1 MVLLIPLIF
10 TLFLEVK
17 SQDERPD
24 IKVVYDS
31 EKETYRAIAFYFL
44 MYVLMWCVSE
54 CQFFTLSC
62 VADMVLLIP
71 LIFTL
76 FLEVKSQGFSDQFW
90 VTASVQKDS
99 SAVQLRHDEGDAQS
113 DLNERPDIKVVY
125 DSEKG
130 EFRILC
136 EIPGSDNGGYTC
148 FLSLGDEYPQFK
160 KIQSHELSGKTQCG
174 FTVLEYEFSNNLK
187 SVENKVVS
195 CSYSPKNATS
205 KRSYSEKYNLTEF
218 FSVKIQSPPTTKKK
232 TLYSTPTFSINAT
245 TIEPKPTLATESSSC
260 ETTINPTT
268 ETTHPSQPLNVTWNT
283 TGVLKVST
291 SGENAVHRTP
301 RTKTLL
307 ILTLAATSGGIFL
320 TGLMGICLCCIR
332 LQPRKKSPVNTS
344 VAAISQPS
352 DDIDANEER
361 SEENGMKLYHVYCT
375 IPDVAADSHVLYS
388 LAQMPNHPLPV

>member
-1 MVLLIPLIF
+1 ML
-10 TLFLEVK
+10 
-17 SQDERPD
+17 
-24 IKVVYDS
+24 
-31 EKETYRAIAFYFL
+31 
-44 MYVLMWCVSE
+44 
-54 CQFFTLSC
+54 
-62 VADMVLLIP
+62 LLIP

-90 VTASVQKDS
+90 LTASPASVQKDS
-99 SAVQLRHDEGDAQS
+99 STVQLRHDERDAQS
-113 DLNERPDIKVVY
+113 DLNERPDIKVIY

-195 CSYSPKNATS
+195 CSYSPKNAIS
-205 KRSYSEKYNLTEF
+205 KRSYSEKYSLTDF
-218 FSVKIQSPPTTKKK
+218 FSVKIQSPPETKE
-232 TLYSTPTFSINAT
+232 TLFLKHGNSFYADSTPTFSINAT
-245 TIEPKPTLATESSSC
+245 TIEPKTTLATESSTCC

-344 VAAISQPS
+344 VAAISQTS
-352 DDIDANEER
+352 DDIDANEEC